1 MNPHELKAMQGQ
13 LAKANAD
20 EKASREAF
28 EAAERTYH
36 AAKGRVAT
44 LEKQI
49 VDASQEPMVT
59 EHALLRYIERIYGVD
74 MNELKA
80 EILTPS
86 LTSTIRKLGSGKYPL
101 PLGGSAVVK
110 GLHVV
115 SITD

>member
-13 LAKANAD
+13 LAKARAD

-28 EAAERTYH
+28 EAADRAYRI
-36 AAKGRVAT
+36 AKGRVAA

-49 VDASQEPMVT
+49 AEASQEPMVT

-74 MNELKA
+74 MEELKA
-80 EILTPS
+80 QILTPS
-86 LTSTIRKLGSGKYPL
+86 LASTIRKLGSGKYPL